1 MGDHPRGDPTV
12 ATDRIIAPK
21 AYLGLELRRDQVLRI
36 EDVEGKQ
43 VPDLVC
49 FNLADPTER
58 LSNNNSMQI
67 QRRWRFSTGDILYSD
82 EGNPMLR
89 IVADTVGIHHP
100 SGGCC
105 NEAMN
110 FRRYGERGTPNCLD
124 NLARAAAP
132 FGVTK
137 KEIPGAF
144 CPFMNVV
151 RHPDGAYEI
160 VEPTS
165 GPGDHIEFRAEMD
178 LFVAISNCPQ
188 ERNPCNGFKATAL
201 RVIVFDAPVA

>member
-1 MGDHPRGDPTV
+1 MNETAATARV
-12 ATDRIIAPK
+12 ALDRIIEPK
-21 AYLGLELRRDQVLRI
+21 GFLGLELLRGQVLRI
-36 EDVEGKQ
+36 VDVDGKQ

-49 FNLADPTER
+49 FNLHDRSER
-58 LSNNNSMQI
+58 LSNNNSMLI
-67 QRRWRFSTGDILYSD
+67 QKRWKLSTGSVLFSD
-82 EGNPMLR
+82 EGNPMLT
-89 IVADTVGIHHP
+89 IVEDTVGIHHP

-105 NEAMN
+105 NEAAN
-110 FRRYGERGTPNCLD
+110 VRRYGQRGDPNCLD
-124 NLARAAAP
+124 NLAAAAAP

-151 RHPDGAYEI
+151 RREDGAYEI

-165 GPGDHIEFRAEMD
+165 APGDHIDFRAEMD

-188 ERNPCNGFKATAL
+188 ERNPCNGFKATRLQA
-201 RVIVFDAPVA
+201 IVFDPAAA